1 MPGRISH
8 NIIFLSYNLDVN
20 LFLDHLL
27 EQDILDIAEYTA
39 VTETEDDKFQS
50 ARRLARHLLKKTSA
64 QIDKFLE
71 ILAEHQP
78 GVARHVATMRK
89 RREGAGSVSS
99 TGSTTANNGAS
110 SAQSKAA
117 RVAENQEGQSTA
129 VSSATASSGMYC
141 TAHVLVLSVLFISRR
156 WVLDYGEW
164 STVLL
169 VYRTELINLKVHDM
183 CSYIE

>member
-39 VTETEDDKFQS
+39 VAEKEDDKFQS
-50 ARRLARHLLKKTSA
+50 ARRLARHLLKKTSE

-71 ILAEHQP
+71 ILEEHQP
-78 GVARHVATMRK
+78 SVARHVVATMRK

-110 SAQSKAA
+110 SVQSKA
-117 RVAENQEGQSTA
+117 ENREGHSRA
-129 VSSATASSGMYC
+129 VSSATASSGVYC
-141 TAHVLVLSVLFISRR
+141 TVHVLVLSVLFISRL
-156 WVLDYGEW
+156 WVLDHGEW
-164 STVLL
+164 STVSSG
-169 VYRTELINLKVHDM
+169 IQN
-183 CSYIE
+183 

>member
-39 VTETEDDKFQS
+39 VAEKEDDKFQS
-50 ARRLARHLLKKTSA
+50 ARRLARHLLTKTSA

-71 ILAEHQP
+71 ILEEHQP
-78 GVARHVATMRK
+78 GVARHVVATMRK
-89 RREGAGSVSS
+89 RREGAGNVSS

-110 SAQSKAA
+110 SVQSKAA
-117 RVAENQEGQSTA
+117 RVAENREGQSRA
-129 VSSATASSGMYC
+129 ASSATASSGMYC
-141 TAHVLVLSVLFISRR
+141 TVHVLVLSVLYISRL
-156 WVLDYGEW
+156 WVMDYGEW
-164 STVLL
+164 STAV
-169 VYRTELINLKVHDM
+169 
-183 CSYIE
+183 